1 MTQICLAI
9 NKQDVPITVQSAFI
23 RAIGVPNVSA
33 MTTIPHSR
41 RGSLLALF
49 AAAAFMNAA
58 MATAS
63 AVSTIVAA
71 DRIGPAWGG
80 LPPTAG
86 VAGTGFGAI
95 VLSRAMSRYGRRA
108 GLLAGYA
115 SALAGAVLA
124 IAAVASARMP
134 LLVLGMVLL
143 GIGNA
148 GAQLSRYAA
157 ADLYPP
163 DRRGAAIGSL
173 IWAGAIGGVGGPLLL
188 MPAQRAAA
196 GVGWSP
202 ITGPFALAALATL
215 GALVASLA
223 APRGRHVVA
232 ARTSRAPVFRSASV
246 RSAAATMV
254 TAQVVMVAVMTA
266 APLSMHEHGR
276 DLAAIGSM
284 LSAHTL
290 GMFALAPLSGR
301 LVDRV
306 GSRAVMVA
314 GLATLAASAAFVATS
329 PDGISLMAGLFLLGY
344 GWNLSIV
351 GGSGALAARP
361 SGRVDDAGD
370 GARAE
375 GAVDAL
381 SWGTST
387 LATTASTL
395 MFVHGGYAALATAAA
410 ILTALPLL
418 SLGRQLPGVQREVP
432 TGAVAVRPAEAS
444 LLISASVSANPVS
457 DESSAVANTMPSTVP
472 SGEISGPPELP
483 LRTMARTE

>member
-1 MTQICLAI
+1 
-9 NKQDVPITVQSAFI
+9 
-23 RAIGVPNVSA
+23 
-33 MTTIPHSR
+33 MTTTRAP
-41 RGSLLALF
+41 LFALF

-86 VAGTGFGAI
+86 VAGTGIGAI
-95 VLSRAMSRYGRRA
+95 VLSRVMSRYGRRA

-115 SALAGAVLA
+115 TALAGAVLA
-124 IAAVASARMP
+124 IAAVASPRIS
-134 LLVLGMVLL
+134 LLALGMVLL

-163 DRRGAAIGSL
+163 DRRGTAIGSL

-188 MPAQRAAA
+188 MPAQHAAA
-196 GVGWSP
+196 ALGWTP
-202 ITGPFALAALATL
+202 ITGPFALAALATV
-215 GALVASLA
+215 GALLASLA
-223 APRGRHVVA
+223 APRARHAVTTTRTA
-232 ARTSRAPVFRSASV
+232 ASRAPVFRSASV

-266 APLSMHEHGR
+266 APLSMHEQGH
-276 DLAAIGSM
+276 DLAAIGTV

-290 GMFALAPLSGR
+290 GMFAFAPLSGR
-301 LVDRV
+301 LVDRI

-314 GLATLAASAAFVATS
+314 GLATLAGSAAFVATS
-329 PDGISLMAGLFLLGY
+329 PDGLALMVSLFLLGY

-351 GGSGALAARP
+351 GGSGALASRSTRGA
-361 SGRVDDAGD
+361 DAGE

-395 MFVHGGYAALATAAA
+395 MFVHGGYAALASAAA

-418 SLGRQLPGVQREVP
+418 SLGRQLPGVQRDVP
-432 TGAVAVRPAEAS
+432 TGAVAVRPVEAS

>member
-1 MTQICLAI
+1 
-9 NKQDVPITVQSAFI
+9 
-23 RAIGVPNVSA
+23 
-33 MTTIPHSR
+33 MTTTRAP
-41 RGSLLALF
+41 LFALF

-58 MATAS
+58 MATAA

-86 VAGTGFGAI
+86 VAGTGLGAV
-95 VLSRAMSRYGRRA
+95 VLSRVMSRSGRRA

-115 SALAGAVLA
+115 TALAGAALA
-124 IAAVASARMP
+124 IAAVASPRIW
-134 LLVLGMVLL
+134 LLVLGLVLL

-163 DRRGAAIGSL
+163 HRRGSAIGSL
-173 IWAGAIGGVGGPLLL
+173 IWAGAIGAVGGPLLL

-196 GVGWSP
+196 ALGETP
-202 ITGPFALAALATL
+202 MTGPFALAALATL
-215 GALVASLA
+215 GALLASIA
-223 APRGRHVVA
+223 APRTRHTGTPTTD
-232 ARTSRAPVFRSASV
+232 RTPIFRSARV

-254 TAQVVMVAVMTA
+254 TAHVVMVAVMTA
-266 APLSMHEHGR
+266 APLSMHEHGH
-276 DLAAIGSM
+276 DLAAIGTM

-301 LVDRV
+301 LVDRI

-314 GLATLAASAAFVATS
+314 GLATLAGSAAFVATS
-329 PDGISLMAGLFLLGY
+329 PDGFALMASLFLLGY

-361 SGRVDDAGD
+361 TGG

-395 MFVHGGYAALATAAA
+395 MFVHGGYAGLATAAA

-418 SLGRQLPGVQREVP
+418 SLGRQAPGVQRDVP

-472 SGEISGPPELP
+472 SGEISGPPEFP

>member
-1 MTQICLAI
+1 
-9 NKQDVPITVQSAFI
+9 
-23 RAIGVPNVSA
+23 
-33 MTTIPHSR
+33 MTTTRAP
-41 RGSLLALF
+41 LFALF

-71 DRIGPAWGG
+71 DQIGPAWGG

-86 VAGTGFGAI
+86 VAGTGLGAI
-95 VLSRAMSRYGRRA
+95 VLSRVMSRYDRRA

-115 SALAGAVLA
+115 TALAGAVLA
-124 IAAVASARMP
+124 IAAVASPRIW

-143 GIGNA
+143 GLGNA

-163 DRRGAAIGSL
+163 DRRGTAIGSL
-173 IWAGAIGGVGGPLLL
+173 IWAGAVGAVGGPLLL

-196 GVGWSP
+196 ALGWTP
-202 ITGPFALAALATL
+202 MTGPFVLAALATV
-215 GALVASLA
+215 GALLGSLA
-223 APRGRHVVA
+223 APRARHTSAPA
-232 ARTSRAPVFRSASV
+232 ADRTPVFRSASV

-266 APLSMHEHGR
+266 APLSMHEHGH
-276 DLAAIGSM
+276 DLAAIGTM

-314 GLATLAASAAFVATS
+314 GLAALAGSAAFVATS
-329 PDGISLMAGLFLLGY
+329 PDGFSLIAALFLLGY

-351 GGSGALAARP
+351 GGSGALAGEG
-361 SGRVDDAGD
+361 S

-375 GAVDAL
+375 GAVDAM

-395 MFVHGGYAALATAAA
+395 MFVHGGYAALAGAAA

-444 LLISASVSANPVS
+444 LLISASVSAKPVS